1 MSARVAAVALALAA
15 CADPEP
21 TGEPDAGTD
30 DASGTDAPAACVAPT
45 ALAPGLT
52 AYLDATI
59 ATLAGAADIAPGT
72 RLTARATSAQRA
84 TAREF
89 LRAELVRLGLVATVE
104 DYGSGA
110 NVVAELA
117 ATTTAT
123 APLVVVGA
131 HFDTVPGSPGA
142 DDNATG
148 TAAVLALVQQ
158 LGALSCR
165 DHAVRFVLFDQE
177 EIGLVGSTYH
187 ARQLRLSGRA
197 VTAVHTLDQL
207 GWDRD
212 GDRRF
217 EIELPTP
224 ALFAEYQAAATTL
237 GLAVEETTS
246 SGTDHEAFR
255 ERGFAA
261 VGVSEEF
268 VGGDTTPHYHAPTDT
283 AATIDGPTVARA
295 TLLVAHVLA
304 RELGAP

>member
-1 MSARVAAVALALAA
+1 MNPRVATLALVVAA
-15 CADPEP
+15 CADPS
-21 TGEPDAGTD
+21 TGEPDGGATAD
-30 DASGTDAPAACVAPT
+30 AAPDASVPCAAPT
-45 ALAPGLT
+45 ALLPGL
-52 AYLDATI
+52 ASYLDTTI
-59 ATLAGAADIAPGT
+59 AQLS
-72 RLTARATSAQRA
+72 LTPRASSAQRTA
-84 TAREF
+84 AREF
-89 LRAELVRLGLVATVE
+89 LRGELVRLGLTATVE
-104 DYGSGA
+104 NYGSGA

-117 ATTTAT
+117 ATTGAD
-123 APLVVVGA
+123 APLVVLGA
-131 HFDTVPGSPGA
+131 HFDTVPSSPGA

-158 LGALSCR
+158 LGAQPCR

-187 ARQLRLSGRA
+187 ARQLRTSGRA

-207 GWDRD
+207 GWDSD
-212 GDRRF
+212 GDRRY

-224 ALFAEYQAAATTL
+224 ALLTAYQTAAATL

-268 VGGDTTPHYHAPTDT
+268 VGGDTTPHYHAPSDT
-283 AATIDGPTVARA
+283 AATLDDGAVARA
-295 TLLVAHVLA
+295 TLLVAHVVA